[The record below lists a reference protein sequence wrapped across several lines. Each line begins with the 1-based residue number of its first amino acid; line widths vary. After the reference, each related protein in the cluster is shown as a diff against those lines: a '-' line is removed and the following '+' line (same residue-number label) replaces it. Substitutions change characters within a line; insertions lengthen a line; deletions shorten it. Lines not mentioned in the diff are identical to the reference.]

1 MSFTPA
7 FSRVSDVMT
16 VIAIGTY
23 WRLVLR
29 FVAVTTTSSR
39 ATGPD
44 WALARLGAVSVPE
57 TTILASKTER
67 DRAVL
72 EREQLLLIVGLSNM
86 VDIILQLS
94 VRVYEDETLCRMFC
108 LLNF

>member
-16 VIAIGTY
+16 VIAIGTS
-23 WRLVLR
+23 WTLVLR

-39 ATGPD
+39 AAGPD
-44 WALARLGAVSVPE
+44 WALARLGAISVPE
-57 TTILASKTER
+57 TTTLASITER

-72 EREQLLLIVGLSNM
+72 GKEQLLLIIGLPNM
-86 VDIILQLS
+86 VDIILQFSL
-94 VRVYEDETLCRMFC
+94 RVYGNATWRRMFG
-108 LLNF
+108 LLNY